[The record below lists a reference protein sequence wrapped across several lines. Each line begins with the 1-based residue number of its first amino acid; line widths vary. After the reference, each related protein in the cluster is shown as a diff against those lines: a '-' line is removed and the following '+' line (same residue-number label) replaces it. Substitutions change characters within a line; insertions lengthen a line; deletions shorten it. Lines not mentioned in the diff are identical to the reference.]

1 MSYLAVPW
9 RSMLYEEASLSCS
22 VLLFSYFISHM
33 TLIVGACV
41 DLDCTYWR
49 FLPLLVLS
57 DVFVTSYLEPFPF
70 ASIYL
75 SSNLEV
81 SSYTGQSQVQK
92 CQGKFQRKNTRL
104 WERRWNVT
112 IWMIYFWSWVR
123 HLVSFPV

>member
-1 MSYLAVPW
+1 
-9 RSMLYEEASLSCS
+9 MLYEEASLSCS

-92 CQGKFQRKNTRL
+92 CQGISYLLQGLRIQTMDIKVGSDIK
-104 WERRWNVT
+104 
-112 IWMIYFWSWVR
+112 
-123 HLVSFPV
+123 